1 MSLLITTAVFAA
13 PPRWKNVFGNLKT
26 IAICA
31 PGRPGKSSEVD
42 LGIKLLQEAGY
53 KVKIM
58 PHARN
63 NEGSKQMVDAKLR
76 TADLVQAW
84 FDPEV
89 DAIFCVRGGSGSE
102 EVAAMLDWEKLRS
115 RKLPV
120 AGFSDITS
128 LHWAMTAKNCGT
140 VMALPM
146 FSFLKEPDK
155 STLESLDR
163 IFKQKEQSFT
173 LPALRGGEIS
183 GLPLP
188 GNLTVATSLCGT
200 SYFPDTTGRIL
211 VLEEVREA
219 PYRIDRMLNQLLM
232 CGAFDRCAGVVFGYF
247 TTSGSDQDIMKV
259 LEDFTGKVDVPVFYG
274 LKFGHEQPFISIR
287 SDRIMRVKG

>member
-1 MSLLITTAVFAA
+1 MKIFPEGFTIGAVAPAGKVAAETVSAGVPVLESLGA
-13 PPRWKNVFGNLKT
+13 
-26 IAICA
+26 
-31 PGRPGKSSEVD
+31 
-42 LGIKLLQEAGY
+42 
-53 KVKIM
+53 KVKLY
-58 PHARN
+58 PHILQGHRTLPYLAAD
-63 NEGSKQMVDAKLR
+63 DADR
-76 TADLVQAW
+76 AADLTSAW
-84 FDPEV
+84 LDPEI
-89 DAIFCVRGGSGSE
+89 DMIWAIRGGYGCARMLE
-102 EVAAMLDWEKLRS
+102 LLDWKKLAQRNI
-115 RKLPV
+115 PV

-146 FSFLKEPDK
+146 FSFLKEPDE

-287 SDRIMRVKG
+287 SDRIMRVNG